1 MGSHSNTITREKI
14 VGILGGMGPAATI
27 DFMSRVLRNTPAE
40 DDEDHIQMFINH
52 NPKVPSRIKALID
65 KTGESPAPV
74 LQKMARN
81 LESMGADFLAMP
93 CNTSHYYLSEIQDV
107 IKIPILNMID
117 LTVDAVISNAKN
129 IRKVGILASTAVLN
143 VNIYSEAFQ
152 NKNITVIKPQ
162 DEQQQKIMEVIKA
175 VKRNDMGQ
183 NLTSTLNEVINDLIE
198 KGVEAIVIGCTEISV
213 VTGGIDISTQLYDAS
228 EILARKVVDM
238 CQTK

>member
-1 MGSHSNTITREKI
+1 MGSYSNSIASENI

-40 DDEDHIQMFINH
+40 DDEEHIRMFVDH

-65 KTGESPAPV
+65 KTGESPAPA
-74 LQKMARN
+74 LQQMARN

-93 CNTSHYYLSEIQDV
+93 CNTSHYYLQDIKDV
-107 IKIPILNMID
+107 IEIPILNMID
-117 LTVDAVISNAKN
+117 LTVEVVISNAKN

-152 NKNITVIKPQ
+152 NKNITVIEPQ
-162 DEQQQKIMEVIKA
+162 DEQQQKVMEVIKA
-175 VKRNDMGQ
+175 VKRNDTGHK
-183 NLTSTLNEVINDLIE
+183 LTLTLNEIINDLIE
-198 KGVEAIVIGCTEISV
+198 KDVEAIIIGCTEISAV
-213 VTGGIDISTQLYDAS
+213 IGGIDISIQSYDAS

-238 CQTK
+238 CHAK